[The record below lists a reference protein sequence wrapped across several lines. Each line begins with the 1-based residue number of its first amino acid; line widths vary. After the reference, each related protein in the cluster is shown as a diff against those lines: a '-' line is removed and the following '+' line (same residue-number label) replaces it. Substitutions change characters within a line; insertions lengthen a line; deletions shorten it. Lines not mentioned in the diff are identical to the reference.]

1 MKTPLGVFYFIRK
14 VHFNKKGKEEKVLTS
29 KRMYYTICS
38 QGGDNIK
45 LTIATFNIQNKYK
58 VKGYSGIDSYGDHT
72 KELVEFIS
80 NNNIDIIGLQELTI
94 NYKKR
99 LLKKICNKYK
109 VVGKYRFTRIGNII
123 PYIKKYNESNSIIT
137 NKKIIKS
144 KTIHIPF
151 SGGIPR
157 ILTIAYILIDNYKIR
172 VINTH
177 LENRSQK
184 SRVRQLKY
192 IEKLLNKEDM
202 YTILMG
208 DFNTITNDSTFDTFI
223 TKLNDLRYQRVEMNK
238 PTHRIKELPID
249 HIFIPKDWKVV
260 NIKTPKINSKMS
272 DHKPIIVEVSI

>member
-1 MKTPLGVFYFIRK
+1 M
-14 VHFNKKGKEEKVLTS
+14 
-29 KRMYYTICS
+29 
-38 QGGDNIK
+38 K

-58 VKGYSGIDSYGDHT
+58 VKRYSGVDSYGDHT
-72 KELVEFIS
+72 KELVDFIS
-80 NNNIDIIGLQELTI
+80 SNNIDIIGLQELTS
-94 NYKKR
+94 NYKQR

-151 SGGIPR
+151 FGGIPR
-157 ILTIAYILIDNYKIR
+157 ILTIAYILVDNYKVR

-184 SRVRQLKY
+184 SRDRQLKY
-192 IEKLLNKEDM
+192 IEKIIKKEDI

-208 DFNTITNDSTFDTFI
+208 DFNTITNNNSY
-223 TKLNDLRYQRVEMNK
+223 KRVEMNK
-238 PTHRIKELPID
+238 PTHRIKHLPID
-249 HIFIPKDWKVV
+249 HIFIPNGWEVV
-260 NIKTPKINSKMS
+260 NIKNPNINSKMS
-272 DHKPIIVEVSI
+272 DHKPIIVEVII